1 MICDA
6 EDAMIADVLREAKN
20 RMNGA
25 ITSLESDLAAF
36 RTGRASTKLVEHL
49 KVEQY
54 GVEMQLNQMAVIS
67 VPEPQQLAIRP
78 YDRGSMSAI
87 EKAIMKSDLGIM
99 PNNDGQ
105 VIRLNIPRLTE
116 ERRRDLTRIVGRR
129 IEEAKVA
136 VRNVRRDLNHDL
148 KELKDEK
155 LISEDDF
162 TRGEKQ
168 LQDVTNSFISQI
180 EEIGRAKEA
189 EIMEV

>member
-1 MICDA
+1 
-6 EDAMIADVLREAKN
+6 MIADVMREARN

-25 ITSLESDLAAF
+25 ITSLESDLGAF
-36 RTGRASTKLVEHL
+36 RTGRASPKLVEHL
-49 KVEQY
+49 KVDQY

-78 YDRGSMSAI
+78 YDRSSLSAI
-87 EKAIMKSDLGIM
+87 EKAIMKSELGIM

-116 ERRRDLTRIVGRR
+116 ERRRDLTRLVGRR
-129 IEEAKVA
+129 VEEAKVA

-155 LISEDDF
+155 LIAEDDF
-162 TRGEKQ
+162 TRGEKE
-168 LQDVTNSFISQI
+168 LQDITNKYITQI
-180 EEIGRAKEA
+180 DEIGHAKEA

>member
-1 MICDA
+1 
-6 EDAMIADVLREAKN
+6 MIADVMREAKS

-36 RTGRASTKLVEHL
+36 RTGRASTKLIEHL

-54 GVEMQLNQMAVIS
+54 GVEMHLNQMAVIS

-78 YDRGSMSAI
+78 YDRSSMNAI

-155 LISEDDF
+155 LIPEDDF

-168 LQDVTNSFISQI
+168 LQEITDSFIAQI
-180 EEIGRAKEA
+180 DEIGRAKEA